1 MKRRLSST
9 VKPSPAATGVK
20 PSAADP
26 FGVCALATAR
36 QTARVL
42 TQLYD
47 SHLAEAQIEA
57 AQFALLMTADAMSG
71 KSQAELGR
79 VIGMDK
85 TTLSR
90 NLKLLRAKGWIIS
103 APATEGRARRISLT
117 EEGRARLDA
126 AKPAWRRAQAT
137 VRAQMS
143 ASEWVGMFDAM
154 QSVMRA
160 VRQAMEA
167 GLPSR

>member
-1 MKRRLSST
+1 MASF
-9 VKPSPAATGVK
+9 PM
-20 PSAADP
+20 
-26 FGVCALATAR
+26 CALATAR

-47 SHLAEAQIEA
+47 GHLAEAQIEA
-57 AQFALLMTADAMSG
+57 AQFALLMTIDAMAG

-79 VIGMDK
+79 MIGMEK

-90 NLKLLRAKGWIIS
+90 NLKLLRAKGWIS
-103 APATEGRARRISLT
+103 FATVTDRRERRISLT
-117 EEGRARLDA
+117 KEGRARLDQ

-137 VRAQMS
+137 LRSQMS
-143 ASEWVGMFDAM
+143 ASEWEGMFDAM

-160 VRQAMEA
+160 VRKAMDAGMHSAEA
-167 GLPSR
+167 NTRSQLL